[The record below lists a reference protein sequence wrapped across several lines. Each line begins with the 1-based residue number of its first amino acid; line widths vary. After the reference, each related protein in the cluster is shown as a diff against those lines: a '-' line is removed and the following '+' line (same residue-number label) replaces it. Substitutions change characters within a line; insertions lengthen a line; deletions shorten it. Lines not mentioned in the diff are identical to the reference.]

1 MNSAVQRRAMLL
13 AAGVA
18 AVAGSAAADT
28 VGDFQK
34 IMDKY
39 AAALTAG
46 DVETLVGLY
55 SPKGVFMREEMK
67 AVVGLDALRTAYKEV
82 FATLKMDLQFTI
94 REAEEAGDMA
104 WLRSVSK
111 GTVKVLKTGV
121 ETKQGYN
128 QLVVFR
134 KEAGAWKIRAYLYG
148 SNRPEPGQTPT

>member
-1 MNSAVQRRAMLL
+1 MSSTVQRRAVLL

-18 AVAGSAAADT
+18 AVAGSASADAAS
-28 VGDFQK
+28 DFQK
-34 IMDKY
+34 IMDNY
-39 AAALTAG
+39 AAALASG
-46 DVETLVGLY
+46 DVEALVGLY

-67 AVVGLDALRTAYKEV
+67 AVVGQDALRAAYKEV
-82 FATLKMDLQFTI
+82 FATLKMNLQFTV

-111 GTVKVLKTGV
+111 GTVKLLKTGV

-128 QLVVFR
+128 QLVVLR
-134 KEAGAWKIRAYLYG
+134 REGGAWKIRAYLYG

>member
-1 MNSAVQRRAMLL
+1 MSSAVQRRAMLL
-13 AAGVA
+13 AAAVA
-18 AVAGSAAADT
+18 AVAGNAAADT
-28 VGDFQK
+28 VSDFQK

-39 AAALTAG
+39 AAALTSG

-67 AVVGLDALRTAYKEV
+67 AIVGQDALRAAYKEV
-82 FATLKMDLQFTI
+82 FATLKVDLQFTI

-121 ETKQGYN
+121 EAKQGYN

>member
-1 MNSAVQRRAMLL
+1 MSSTVQRRAMLL
-13 AAGVA
+13 ATAVA
-18 AVAGSAAADT
+18 AVTGSAAADT
-28 VGDFQK
+28 ASDFQK

-39 AAALTAG
+39 AAALASG
-46 DVETLVGLY
+46 DVEALVGLY

-67 AVVGLDALRTAYKEV
+67 AVVGLDALRAAYKEV
-82 FATLKMDLQFTI
+82 FAALKVDLQFTI
-94 REAEEAGDMA
+94 REAEESGDMA

-134 KEAGAWKIRAYLYG
+134 KEGGAWKIRAYLYG

>member
-1 MNSAVQRRAMLL
+1 MSSTVQRRAMLL

-18 AVAGSAAADT
+18 AIAGSAAADA
-28 VGDFQK
+28 VSDFQK

-39 AAALTAG
+39 AAALGSG
-46 DVETLVGLY
+46 DVEALVGLY

-67 AVVGLDALRTAYKEV
+67 AVVGQDALRAAYKEV
-82 FATLKMDLQFTI
+82 FANLKVDLQFTI
-94 REAEEAGDMA
+94 REAEESGDMA

-111 GTVKVLKTGV
+111 GTVKLLKTGV

>member
-1 MNSAVQRRAMLL
+1 MSSAVQRRAMLL

-18 AVAGSAAADT
+18 AIAGNAAADT
-28 VGDFQK
+28 VSDLQK

-39 AAALTAG
+39 AAALGSG

-67 AVVGLDALRTAYKEV
+67 AVIGQDALRAAYKEI
-82 FATLKMDLQFTI
+82 FATLKVDLQFTI
-94 REAEEAGDMA
+94 REAEESGDMA

-111 GTVKVLKTGV
+111 GTVKVLETGV
-121 ETKQGYN
+121 EAKQGYN

>member
-1 MNSAVQRRAMLL
+1 MLL

-18 AVAGSAAADT
+18 AIAGDAAADS
-28 VGDFQK
+28 VSDLQK

-39 AAALTAG
+39 AAALGSG
-46 DVETLVGLY
+46 DVEALVGLY

-67 AVVGLDALRTAYKEV
+67 AVVGQDALRAAYKEI
-82 FATLKMDLQFTI
+82 FASLKVDLQFTI
-94 REAEEAGDMA
+94 REAEESGDMA

-111 GTVKVLKTGV
+111 GTVKILKTGV
-121 ETKQGYN
+121 EAKQGYN

-134 KEAGAWKIRAYLYG
+134 KEGGAWKIRAYLYG

>member
-1 MNSAVQRRAMLL
+1 MNSAIQRRAMLL

-18 AVAGSAAADT
+18 TVAGSAAADG
-28 VGDFQK
+28 VSDFQK
-34 IMDKY
+34 IMERY
-39 AAALTAG
+39 ATALNSG

-67 AVVGLDALRTAYKEV
+67 AVTGSDALRAAYKEV
-82 FATLKMDLQFTI
+82 FATLKCDLQFTV

-104 WLRSVSK
+104 WLRGVSK
-111 GTVKVLKTGV
+111 GTVKILKTGF
-121 ETKQGYN
+121 EAKQGYN

-134 KEAGAWKIRAYLYG
+134 REGGAWKIRAYLFG